1 MKLSADNEQGGEN
14 GYHPQWLTVVL
25 SLKTQRSI
33 PFGWPASTP

>member
-14 GYHPQWLTVVL
+14 GYHPQWLTAVL

-33 PFGWPASTP
+33 PFRWPAGTP